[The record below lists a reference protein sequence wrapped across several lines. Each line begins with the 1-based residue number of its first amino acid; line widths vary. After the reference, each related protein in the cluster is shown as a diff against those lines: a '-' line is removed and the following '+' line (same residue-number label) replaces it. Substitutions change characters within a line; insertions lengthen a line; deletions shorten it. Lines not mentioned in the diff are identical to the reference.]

1 MNKVTKVFI
10 GLAVALVIGV
20 STLAVT
26 QSAHAIDVDPCK
38 NTVNT
43 GFALCNDKAT
53 PEDVIKTVINI
64 LLFLIGAVAVVVII
78 IAGLRYTTSGG
89 NANGVS
95 AAKNMLLYAVVG
107 LIVAIFAFAIVNWI
121 VFRATNT

>member
-26 QSAHAIDVDPCK
+26 QSAHAIVVDPCK

-43 GFALCNDKAT
+43 GSALCNDKAT

>member
-1 MNKVTKVFI
+1 MSKVLTGVFVLA
-10 GLAVALVIGV
+10 GLV
-20 STLAVT
+20 AVT
-26 QSAHAIDVDPCK
+26 TLTPQPVSAVDVDPCK

-43 GFALCNDKAT
+43 GSALCNDKTDANG
-53 PEDVIKTVINI
+53 VIKIIINT
-64 LLFLIGAVAVVVII
+64 LLFLVGGVAVVVII

-95 AAKNMLLYAVVG
+95 AAKNMLLYAVIG
-107 LIVAIFAFAIVNWI
+107 LVVAIFAFAIVNWV